1 MGDSLGGAELFV
13 NGKSYGKAMPDQYAI
28 LEWKN
33 VELQLGENEIKVVSS
48 NKKVKLMD
56 SFRCKL

>member
-1 MGDSLGGAELFV
+1 
-13 NGKSYGKAMPDQYAI
+13 MPDQYAI

-33 VELQLGENEIKVVSS
+33 VELQPGENEIKVVSS